1 MSTKKTSGETQGS
14 ADGVRLR
21 PVEAGDVGWMA
32 EMAADRELIGSHNW
46 GGPREAHEIEADLRE
61 QLVADGLIGPDNGTL
76 IVALADDTP
85 IGDVSWRT
93 ERWGPS
99 MRSRCPAIG
108 VALLPSYRGRGLG
121 TVAQRLLV
129 DRLFSGDP
137 DLHRVQSDTAVD
149 NIAEDRALLKVGFV
163 VEGVVRDA
171 EFRDGG
177 FHDHTLYSILRS
189 EWEAWKP

>member
-1 MSTKKTSGETQGS
+1 MGTETQGS
-14 ADGVRLR
+14 ADAVHLR
-21 PVEAGDVGWMA
+21 PVRAGDVRWMA
-32 EMAADRELIGSHNW
+32 EMAADPELIGSHNW
-46 GGPREAHEIEADLRE
+46 RGPRPVAEIEAELRE
-61 QLVADGLIGPDNGTL
+61 ELAADGLISSDAGTL
-76 IVALADDTP
+76 IVALGDDEP

-108 VALLPSYRGRGLG
+108 VALLPAYRGRGLG

-149 NIAEDRALLKVGFV
+149 NIAEHRALQKVGFV

-171 EFRDGG
+171 EFRDGR

-189 EWEAWKP
+189 EWEARKQ